1 MHSLDDLAKLDA
13 AAGTQGL
20 KPCQIP
26 IINIPTSLSGGE
38 YSPCA
43 GATDTRDH
51 HKVGFTHPSMGA
63 ELIILDPALSISTPA
78 RIWLSTGMRAVD
90 HCVEGL
96 CSLDHRVTAETDG
109 CAAKGLSLLVPSLLE
124 TKRDWESEVPR
135 LAEMMG
141 VIEAMKSMSTG
152 VPMGG
157 SHAIGHQLGPLGVGH
172 GETSCIMLPAVLK
185 YSYEHGDEKVRSRQ
199 KWVLDVL
206 WGEEM
211 VAKVLTER
219 RLEKGKADAGDVLDA
234 VIRELGMPRTLQEVG
249 VKREQLDA
257 LAVNC
262 LKDRWLKT
270 NPVPLTTKEQVLEI
284 LEMVVGD
291 EKSSL

>member
-1 MHSLDDLAKLDA
+1 VHTLDDLANLDA

-38 YSPCA
+38 YSQGA

-96 CSLDHRVTAETDG
+96 CSLDHRVTAETDEY
-109 CAAKGLSLLVPSLLE
+109 AAKGLSMLVPSLLE
-124 TKRDWESEVPR
+124 TKRDWEAEGPR

-152 VPMGG
+152 VPMG
-157 SHAIGHQLGPLGVGH
+157 
-172 GETSCIMLPAVLK
+172 ETSCIMLPAVLN

-199 KWVLDVL
+199 KRVLDVL

-219 RLEKGKADAGDVLDA
+219 RLEKGKANAGDVLDA

-284 LEMVVGD
+284 LEMVIGD